1 MATIEE
7 IKSVLDILNS
17 PPTGLDIS
25 SIIPDKITIM
35 EGLLEKSIPK
45 PERGVEE
52 TLEEYTNKVQSW
64 KENLTSMAQ
73 QSANSFMGAQV
84 DVEINNLKSS
94 LISFM
99 STVPTLAGS
108 IVSQIT
114 TVAANPVT
122 LSCVPSLISSIKT
135 QIGTLTLQATQIL
148 NSCVF
153 LNIELP
159 DAIVTAIESLAVVET
174 ALDNIPI

>member
-7 IKSVLDILNS
+7 IKNVLDILNS

-64 KENLTSMAQ
+64 KENLASMAQ

-84 DVEINNLKSS
+84 EMEINSLKSG
-94 LISFM
+94 LTSFM
-99 STVPTLAGS
+99 STVPALAGS

-122 LSCVPSLISSIKT
+122 LNCVPSLISNIKA

-159 DAIVTAIESLAVVET
+159 DAIVTAIESLAVVGA